1 MKDATSYIIDQEGMI
16 YNQDGLLIMK
26 TKGFPTSCGIVKSYI
41 TNTRS
46 KNYKERWIIMGKTI
60 SYEVV

>member
-1 MKDATSYIIDQEGMI
+1 MNDATSYIIDQEGMI

-41 TNTRS
+41 TNT
-46 KNYKERWIIMGKTI
+46 
-60 SYEVV
+60 